1 MKVLLFYKYI
11 DVADPTKEVA
21 EQLSLCKSLG
31 MRGRIFIGTEGIN
44 GTCSGTEQACEEYK
58 AYLNAHPLF
67 SGISFKES
75 TEPDHVFQK
84 MFVRH
89 KKEIVGLKT
98 DVDAKNAAPYITPK
112 ELHEA
117 LERGDNL
124 VLIDMR
130 NDYEAAI
137 GKFRNAITLPI
148 ENFRDLPAYM
158 PNLEQFKDAD
168 VVTYCTGGI
177 RCERASA
184 LLLKYNFKSVR
195 QLEGG
200 IVRYLEQY
208 PNGFYD
214 GSLFVFDNRLAMRFP
229 GQKPVYISEC
239 SHCQKPCDRYIN
251 CADLSC
257 HRLFICCEDCEHK
270 RNVCG
275 IPHPQPF
282 STAVEKG
289 AL

>member
-1 MKVLLFYKYI
+1 MRVLLYYKYI
-11 DVADPTKEVA
+11 DVPDPVTEVQEHLA
-21 EQLSLCKSLG
+21 LCKSLG
-31 MRGRIFIGTEGIN
+31 LKGRIFIGTEGIN
-44 GTCSGTEQACEEYK
+44 GTCSGTDEACETYK
-58 AYLNAHPLF
+58 KVMNAHPLF
-67 SGISFKES
+67 HGISYKES
-75 TEPDHVFQK
+75 TEPDHVFK
-84 MFVRH
+84 KIFVRH
-89 KKEIVGLKT
+89 KKEIVGLRA
-98 DVDAKNAAPYITPK
+98 DVEAKKAAPYITPK

-184 LLLKYNFKSVR
+184 LLLKHNFRSVR

-200 IVRYLEQY
+200 IVRYLEEF

-214 GSLFVFDNRLAMRFP
+214 GSLFVFDSRLAMRFP

-239 SHCQKPCDRYIN
+239 THCRKPCDRYLN
-251 CADLSC
+251 CADVSC

-275 IPHPQPF
+275 KHEV
-282 STAVEKG
+282 VEVK
-289 AL
+289 